1 VQISAGR
8 SPGTIVMA
16 VDPYTERLGRVRERF
31 VSALE
36 GKIEDTYAAI
46 PDLSDDKPDA
56 VETVEETYRRIHSIV
71 GIGPTVGFISTGRAA
86 RSVEHILL
94 SPHQAERGMTG
105 EEIESLRKA
114 LHVLREAA
122 TRELQS
128 FYSGWR

>member
-1 VQISAGR
+1 
-8 SPGTIVMA
+8 MA
-16 VDPYTERLGRVRERF
+16 VDPFTERLGRVRERF

-36 GKIEDTYAAI
+36 SKIEDTYAAI

-56 VETVEETYRRIHSIV
+56 VETVEEIYRRIHSIV
-71 GIGPTVGFISTGRAA
+71 GIGPTVGFIGTGRAA

-94 SPHQAERGMTG
+94 QPHRAERGMTG
-105 EEIESLRKA
+105 EEIESFRKA
-114 LHVLREAA
+114 LHGLREAA